1 MILDKLKAV
10 ELQDDNVS
18 IAGHLV
24 PYTEGVRKALQD
36 LAQVDANDC
45 DLPQFSA
52 SQIIES
58 RHFDAS
64 EGFDITMQVQ
74 SFADL
79 LSIESVAWLC
89 FSVQLAQYEPELAD
103 GVQLRALSFKTIFD
117 NVQFLKLEV
126 TQLQDDILELKIHF
140 QWLKRFANKLK

>member
-1 MILDKLKAV
+1 
-10 ELQDDNVS
+10 
-18 IAGHLV
+18 
-24 PYTEGVRKALQD
+24 
-36 LAQVDANDC
+36 
-45 DLPQFSA
+45 
-52 SQIIES
+52 
-58 RHFDAS
+58 
-64 EGFDITMQVQ
+64 MQVQ

-117 NVQFLKLEV
+117 NVQFLKLET
-126 TQLQDDILELKIHF
+126 TQLQDDIFELKIHF